1 MMLIDIAIP
10 LALYYGLR
18 NVIDVIYALI
28 ISGIPPFLWVIVGF
42 IRSRRVDVLG
52 VIISLSFI
60 LSGVVS
66 LISGDARAA
75 LLRDS
80 AVTGVVGLMFLL
92 TLPPIKSKWL
102 TVRPLTFIMARQMF
116 SEASYRWI
124 DKDGNKCEMGVVDW
138 QWEHI
143 RYFRISM
150 YAQTAAW
157 GILLVMELVACVL
170 MVESSL
176 SIDNIVAYNNIIT
189 SVVVAVM
196 VTLSILAGIYGHRV
210 EKRVGTAWTKENDY
224 TDYYENLSSNNNNN
238 NQDVDGSLSSIK
250 LDHGNRK
257 HHHTEN
263 MA

>member
-1 MMLIDIAIP
+1 MVCIQD
-10 LALYYGLR
+10 LACGR
-18 NVIDVIYALI
+18 SPVCNI
-28 ISGIPPFLWVIVGF
+28 FL
-42 IRSRRVDVLG
+42 SP
-52 VIISLSFI
+52 
-60 LSGVVS
+60 
-66 LISGDARAA
+66 GDARAA

-80 AVTGVVGLMFLL
+80 AVTGVVGIMFLL
-92 TLPPIKSKWL
+92 TLPPIRTKWL

-124 DKDGNKCEMGVVDW
+124 DKDGNKHEMGIVDW

-143 RYFRISM
+143 RFFRISM
-150 YAQTAAW
+150 TLQTAAW
-157 GILLVMELVACVL
+157 GILLVLELVACVL

-196 VTLSILAGIYGHRV
+196 VTVSILAGIYGHRV
-210 EKRVGTAWTKENDY
+210 EKRIGSAWTKENDY
-224 TDYYENLSSNNNNN
+224 TDYYENLNNS
-238 NQDVDGSLSSIK
+238 NQDRDGNESPSPLATTDNG
-250 LDHGNRK
+250 DHK